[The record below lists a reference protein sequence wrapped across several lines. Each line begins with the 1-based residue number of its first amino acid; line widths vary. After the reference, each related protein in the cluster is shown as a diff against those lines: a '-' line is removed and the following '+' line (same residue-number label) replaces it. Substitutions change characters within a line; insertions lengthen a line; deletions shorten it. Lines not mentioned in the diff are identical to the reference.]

1 MMEPLT
7 CSAIIRW
14 EPTPFARYAPVLCR
28 QQVGLRGYWAQ
39 TRPTDYSGGHYV
51 MFCPIPGHEANVKR
65 RFAPRA
71 DVPDPIDEAKREAE
85 RRESWTRA

>member
-7 CSAIIRW
+7 CSAIVRW

-51 MFCPIPGHEANVKR
+51 TFCSVEGHEANVRR

-71 DVPDPIDEAKREAE
+71 EARAGWTEPELREA
-85 RRESWTRA
+85 WGQ